1 MSHIHWV
8 ARQNKL
14 ETPKE
19 KDKDN
24 KREVHESDGRGRDPD
39 VIIVMV
45 VPPKPQYQQGIFFF
59 LVGIE
64 CKADLGGVCSVMSFS
79 GLLLGKD
86 LRISCDF

>member
-8 ARQNKL
+8 PRQNKL

-24 KREVHESDGRGRDPD
+24 KRDVHESDGRGRDPD

-45 VPPKPQYQQGIFFF
+45 VPPKEANS
-59 LVGIE
+59 L
-64 CKADLGGVCSVMSFS
+64 FS
-79 GLLLGKD
+79 AV
-86 LRISCDF
+86 